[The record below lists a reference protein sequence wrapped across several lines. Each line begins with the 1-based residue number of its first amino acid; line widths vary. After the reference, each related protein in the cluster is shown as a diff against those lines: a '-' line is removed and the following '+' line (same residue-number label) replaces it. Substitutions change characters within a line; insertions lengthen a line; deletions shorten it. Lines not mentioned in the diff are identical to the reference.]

1 MKTGHSIIA
10 AATALVA
17 LSACVEESTPVA
29 GLPQVGNATD
39 ITSFQGARAGQ
50 SEMGIQA
57 LGYQAVRTE
66 GLTTY
71 WLNRGTGACAQI
83 VTAEGRYASVVM
95 VPTSSC

>member
-1 MKTGHSIIA
+1 MKTGYLVTA
-10 AATALVA
+10 VTALAA
-17 LSACVEESTPVA
+17 LTACVEDSGTTAGTPM
-29 GLPQVGNATD
+29 VGDATD

-57 LGYQAVRTE
+57 LGYEAVRTE

-71 WLNRGTGACAQI
+71 WLNRATGACAQI
-83 VTAEGRYASVVM
+83 VTSDGRYSSVVM

>member
-1 MKTGHSIIA
+1 MKTSIRMIGT
-10 AATALVA
+10 ATALVA
-17 LSACVEESTPVA
+17 LAGCVEESGPVA
-29 GLPQVGNATD
+29 GLPEVGSATD

-57 LGYQAVRTE
+57 LGYEAVRTE

-83 VTAEGRYASVVM
+83 VTADGRYESVVM
-95 VPTSSC
+95 VPSSSC